1 MAFDLFYLP
10 FRPAIDANGIVV
22 PGAKLYFY
30 ATGTSTPQPIY
41 ADAELT
47 TKLDNPL
54 GANGAGAWPSIYI
67 DNSLTY
73 RVVLRDADGVVLSEA
88 DPYVPGSV
96 GGADGKTGPADN
108 TYSSYTAMQASDP
121 TRQSARLVGDTDV
134 PPHADGPY
142 SNPTQAVGGWIAQ
155 PADGIVYKPFYG
167 TDTRT
172 RPVADV
178 LFDAGLVFGN
188 YNTLATPIGF
198 DNGPPIQKAIND
210 YSGYASNIGRTLEI
224 PTGLFPT
231 GTPMQP
237 SDYAT
242 LRGNGQRSTIFYR
255 EQNPTT
261 AACFLQTGAQQG
273 FQTHEGYSIRSYGFG
288 ERVMS
293 DVDGFRRRHIAM
305 YACDVGYQF
314 DGLLQTSVFE
324 DIDIFLSRIGFW
336 GKDFVN
342 NAVTLR
348 DVDFKNTIDTCLL
361 LGGAENFVA
370 EGCRFEGGGVNPGG
384 YTIDVKKVRSLAFDA
399 GYMEST
405 QEHALRMIDSE
416 DGVCSFSN
424 FHWTGTGAQAGGG
437 LGYKFAT
444 DGTGRISFHNCHA
457 TYPMYVPANALMEG
471 SNPGLI
477 PRMFSG
483 KTQRKKTSPN
493 GPAVNLLSFQRFNTS
508 NSPNNLS
515 ALRGTLRLTY
525 IFGSADGT
533 NAGIACNEYL
543 VRLSVQGSGNINVE
557 IKKSADGSTFAGSGN
572 MVSITAGSDSTTAVL
587 LVTLDSSVNFGGL
600 AFANYSYEFSWDQV
614 ASLDDNALFSVGNG
628 N

>member
-1 MAFDLFYLP
+1 MKRYTTELLSEMTGL
-10 FRPAIDANGIVV
+10 RLIDATIEVVRPGTAERVPVYQGDDAAGTIQPQPVPNGVAFYAPDGRYDLVARSGGRTKRISAVDMFDGYEQNRRLEAV
-22 PGAKLYFY
+22 ENGEPGAQGSLR
-30 ATGTSTPQPIY
+30 
-41 ADAELT
+41 ADLLA
-47 TKLDNPL
+47 PS
-54 GANGAGAWPSIYI
+54 GAA
-67 DNSLTY
+67 
-73 RVVLRDADGVVLSEA
+73 RVAH
-88 DPYVPGSV
+88 
-96 GGADGKTGPADN
+96 K
-108 TYSSYTAMQASDP
+108 P
-121 TRQSARLVGDTDV
+121 T
-134 PPHADGPY
+134 
-142 SNPTQAVGGWIAQ
+142 
-155 PADGIVYKPFYG
+155 YG

-172 RPVADV
+172 RPLSEV
-178 LFDAGLVFGN
+178 LAETPSVGN
-188 YNTLATPIGF
+188 YDTLATPIGY
-198 DNGPPIQKAIND
+198 DNGPAIQKAIND
-210 YSGYASNIGRTLEI
+210 YSGYAANIGRTLTM

-242 LRGNGQRSTIFYR
+242 LRGNGPNSTIFYR

-261 AACFLQTGAQQG
+261 QPCFLQAASQQG
-273 FQTHEGYSIRSYGFG
+273 FQIHENYGIRSYGWG
-288 ERVMS
+288 EHVQG
-293 DVDGFRRRHIAM
+293 DVDGFRRRHIKM
-305 YACDVGYQF
+305 YGCDIGYQF
-314 DGLLQTSVFE
+314 DALLQTSVFE
-324 DIDIFLSRIGFW
+324 DIEIFLSRIGFW

-348 DVDFKNTIDTCLL
+348 DVGFKNIADTGLL
-361 LGGAENFVA
+361 LGGAEQFLV
-370 EGCRFEGGGVNPGG
+370 EGSRFEGGGVNPGG
-384 YTIDVKKVRSLAFDA
+384 YTTDYKKVRSIAHVDV
-399 GYMEST
+399 YMEST
-405 QEHALRMIDSE
+405 QEFANRMIDSE
-416 DGVCSFSN
+416 DGVCVWSN
-424 FHWTGTGAQAGGG
+424 VHWTGTGAQLGGG

-444 DGTGRISFHNCHA
+444 DGTGRHNFHGCHA

-525 IFGSADGT
+525 IFGSTDGT

-543 VRLSVQGSGNINVE
+543 VRLSAQGSGNIAVE

-572 MVSITAGSDSTTAVL
+572 MVSITAGSDPTSAVL
-587 LVTLDSSVNFGGL
+587 LVTLDNSVDFNSL

-614 ASLDDNALFSVGNG
+614 ASLDDNGLFAVLNG